1 MLYQKVRFMDLAEIT
16 RRVRDGQNI
25 SQIAKQTVR
34 DRKTIR
40 KYVKEI
46 KKTCLSVSQV
56 SDDLSTVTDKT
67 LYTIAE
73 RNKKNKEKQKLY
85 EPYLTEIK
93 GHLQDEDNP
102 LKIKS
107 LYEVIRVKY
116 ELTEAG
122 SLSSFK
128 RFLKGNNLKREE
140 RITCRI
146 EREPAAEIQIDYGK
160 AGKLLDPVTG
170 KQTTVYMFIGTLPSS
185 RHKYAEFVFKQD
197 QKSFVESHIKMFNY
211 YAGVTKVLTIDNLK
225 TGVIKADLYDPT
237 INRTYLEMVEHY
249 QCFVNPCRVIK
260 PKDKPTVERDMQ
272 TIREEFRKMLA
283 INPLIT
289 IAEANTKILVWLIN
303 DYGQRPHGT
312 TKQKPYEVFKTIEH
326 PLMSPLPESEYEI
339 TEWKEVKV
347 HPDCFIQVNKKS
359 YSVPYQYSGK
369 TLAVNVK
376 RKIVDIYY
384 NAELIKTHYIP
395 KTNRQTDY
403 DDFPKNIQM
412 AISSGLPAYLL
423 KEAERISGENLRELI
438 EKLLSPHA
446 YINLRR
452 AQGILAVA
460 KKYDSKVTEQ
470 AAFISLT
477 ELTSH
482 HPKQFKSI
490 ILHLLNNQTDSSP
503 MVISDMTMQ
512 FMRPVNYFINN
523 NG

>member
-1 MLYQKVRFMDLAEIT
+1 MFYQKVRFMDLAEIT
-16 RRVRDGQNI
+16 RRLRDGQNI
-25 SQIAKQTVR
+25 SQIATQTGR

-40 KYVKEI
+40 KYINEIKEI
-46 KKTCLSVSQV
+46 
-56 SDDLSTVTDKT
+56 SDDLTAVTDKT

-73 RNKKNKEKQKLY
+73 QNKKNKEKQKLY

-93 GHLQDEDNP
+93 EHLQDEHNP

-116 ELTEAG
+116 ELSEAG

-128 RFLKGNNLKREE
+128 RFLKGNNLRREE

-146 EREPAAEIQIDYGK
+146 EREPAGEIQIDYGK

-170 KQTTVYMFIGTLPSS
+170 KPRTVYMFIGTLPSS

-197 QKSFVESHIKMFNY
+197 QKSFVESHVKMFTY
-211 YAGVTKVLTIDNLK
+211 YVGVTKVLTIDNLK

-237 INRTYLEMVEHY
+237 INRTYLEMAEHY

-289 IAEANTKILVWLIN
+289 LTEANSKILVWLIN

-326 PLMSPLPESEYEI
+326 PLMNPLPESDYEI
-339 TEWKEVKV
+339 TEWKEAKV

-369 TLAVNVK
+369 TLTVNVK

-403 DDFPKNIQM
+403 DDFPENIQM
-412 AISSGLPAYLL
+412 AISDRLPAYLL

-438 EKLLSPHA
+438 EKLLTPHA

-460 KKYDSKVTEQ
+460 KKYDSKVTEE

-490 ILHLLNNQTDSSP
+490 ILHLLTNQTDTSR
-503 MVISDMTMQ
+503 MVISEMTMQ
-512 FMRPVNYFINN
+512 FMRPANYFINS

>member
-1 MLYQKVRFMDLAEIT
+1 MYYQKVKFMDLSEIT
-16 RRVRDGQNI
+16 RRLRDGQNI
-25 SQIAKQTVR
+25 SQIAAQTGR
-34 DRKTIR
+34 DRKTVR
-40 KYVKEI
+40 KYINEIKEI
-46 KKTCLSVSQV
+46 
-56 SDDLSTVTDKT
+56 SDDLSAVTDKT

-73 RNKKNKEKQKLY
+73 QNKKNKEKQKLY

-93 GHLQDEDNP
+93 EHLQDEHNP

-107 LYEVIRVKY
+107 LYEVITVKHG
-116 ELTEAG
+116 LSEAG

-128 RFLKGNNLKREE
+128 RFLKDNNLRSQQK
-140 RITCRI
+140 ITCRM
-146 EREPAAEIQIDYGK
+146 EREPAGEIQIDYGK

-170 KQTTVYMFIGTLPSS
+170 KSRTVYMFIGTLPSS

-197 QKSFVESHIKMFNY
+197 QKSFVQSHVKMFNY
-211 YAGVTKVLTIDNLK
+211 YAGVPKVLTIDNLK

-237 INRTYLEMVEHY
+237 INRTYLEMAEHY
-249 QCFVNPCRVIK
+249 KCFVNPCRIIK

-289 IAEANTKILVWLIN
+289 LTEANSKILAWLIN

-326 PLMSPLPESEYEI
+326 PLMSPLPESDYEI
-339 TEWKEVKV
+339 TEWKEAKV

-359 YSVPYQYSGK
+359 YSVPYQYVGK
-369 TLAVNVK
+369 ILTVNVK

-395 KTNRQTDY
+395 KNNRQTDY
-403 DDFPKNIQM
+403 DDFPENIQM
-412 AISSGLPAYLL
+412 AISDRLPAYLL

-438 EKLLSPHA
+438 ERLLTPHVFV
-446 YINLRR
+446 NLRR

-470 AAFISLT
+470 ASYISLT

-490 ILHLLNNQTDSSP
+490 ILHLLTNQTDTSR
-503 MVISDMTMQ
+503 MTISDMTAQ
-512 FMRPVNYFINN
+512 FMRPANYFINN